1 MNKALFLETQATIE
15 TYFTYAICKKISIHH
30 LMLHK
35 IENEIAKFVSSQINN
50 IQLAYI
56 RVF

>member
-15 TYFTYAICKKISIHH
+15 KYFACKICKKICIHH
-30 LMLHK
+30 SMLYK
-35 IENEIAKFVSSQINN
+35 IENETVKFVSSQINN

-56 RVF
+56 IVF